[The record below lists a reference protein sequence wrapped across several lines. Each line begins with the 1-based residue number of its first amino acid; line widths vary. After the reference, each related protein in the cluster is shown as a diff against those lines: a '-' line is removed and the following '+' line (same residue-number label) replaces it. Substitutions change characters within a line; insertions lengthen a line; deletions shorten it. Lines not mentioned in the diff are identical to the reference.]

1 MHSTVGYVCSMSL
14 LRFLSR
20 SLFASAFIADGVKKL
35 SKPSESAPEAEAFT
49 ERVVPLLQRVIPA
62 PYASSIPESTE
73 TWVRLGGAA
82 EVAGGVMFATG
93 LGRRLGAVLLAKS
106 TILNLA
112 IALPSKG
119 ASKEERDTARPQVWT
134 NIALLGATLI
144 AARDLQG
151 RPSLSWRAEQT
162 VKSVDKKISD
172 AGDDLSR
179 KAKKAAKKADKKK
192 DELTKSARKEAKK
205 VGKKLES
212 VIH

>member
-1 MHSTVGYVCSMSL
+1 MFGPMSL

-35 SKPSESAPEAEAFT
+35 RNPAESAPEAEAFT
-49 ERVVPLLQRVIPA
+49 ARVVPLLQRVVPA
-62 PYASSIPESTE
+62 PYSSSIPESTE

-93 LGRRLGAVLLAKS
+93 IGRRLGAVLLAKS
-106 TILNLA
+106 TVLNVA
-112 IALPSKG
+112 IALPAKG
-119 ASKEERDTARPQVWT
+119 ASKEEKDAARPKVLT
-134 NIALLGATLI
+134 NLALLGATLI

-162 VKSVDKKISD
+162 VKAADKKIS
-172 AGDDLSR
+172 ATTDDISHT
-179 KAKKAAKKADKKK
+179 AKKAAKKAEKKGH
-192 DELTKSARKEAKK
+192 DLSKSARKEAKK

>member
-1 MHSTVGYVCSMSL
+1 MSL

-35 SKPSESAPEAEAFT
+35 RNPAESAPEAEAFT
-49 ERVVPLLQRVIPA
+49 ARVVPLLQRVVPA
-62 PYASSIPESTE
+62 PYSSSIPESTE

-93 LGRRLGAVLLAKS
+93 IGRRLGAVLLAKS
-106 TILNLA
+106 TVLNVA
-112 IALPSKG
+112 IALPAKG
-119 ASKEERDTARPQVWT
+119 ASKEEKDAARPKVLT
-134 NIALLGATLI
+134 NLALLGATLI

-162 VKSVDKKISD
+162 VKAADKKIS
-172 AGDDLSR
+172 ATTDDISHT
-179 KAKKAAKKADKKK
+179 AKKAAKKAEKKGH
-192 DELTKSARKEAKK
+192 DLSKSARKEAKK